1 MLTPYA
7 VHMTGQAPPKYR
19 QIANDLRTR
28 IEAGEYPAD
37 SRLPSKTELM
47 DRYGVALAT
56 VNSAIAQLQRLGLA
70 ETIQGVGTFA
80 RKPPPEES
88 PPDYRELAEQIR
100 LLGER
105 MDAAE
110 VPLDRFEKRTKEQ
123 QQLLVGIKREVQ
135 DHARLLARMRR
146 RLEEAG
152 IALADADQR
161 DEQAM

>member
-1 MLTPYA
+1 
-7 VHMTGQAPPKYR
+7 MTGQAPPKYR
-19 QIANDLRTR
+19 QIADDLRSR
-28 IEAGEYPAD
+28 IEAGEYPPD
-37 SRLPSKTELM
+37 SRLPSKAELM

-56 VNSAIAQLQRLGLA
+56 VNHAIAQLQKLGLA

-80 RKPPPEES
+80 RKPPPEQ
-88 PPDYRELAEQIR
+88 PPPGYRELAEQIR

-110 VPLDRFEKRTKEQ
+110 APLDRLEKRTKEQ
-123 QQLLVGIKREVQ
+123 HKLLTGIEREVR

-152 IALADADQR
+152 ITLADADQR
-161 DEQAM
+161 DGQAM